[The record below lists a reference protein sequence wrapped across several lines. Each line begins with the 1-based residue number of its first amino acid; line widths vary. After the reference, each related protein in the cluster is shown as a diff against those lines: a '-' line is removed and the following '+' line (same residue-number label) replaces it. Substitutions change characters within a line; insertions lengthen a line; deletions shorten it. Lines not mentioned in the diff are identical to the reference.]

1 MQALALLSR
10 SRAKDEDM
18 RDFRNA
24 KVMSQTLR
32 SALAAKGIKITVG
45 QSLELVAAMFGLAD
59 WNTLAAAIN
68 AEKPVPREKVSPLS
82 DMRSNPFP
90 PLSAELATTLHR
102 AIGFAAQRNHEY
114 ATLEHLLLA
123 LIEDADASAS
133 ISACNAD
140 PIGLTERLVDY
151 LDHGLTKLVMERHA
165 EPKPTAAFQRVVQR
179 AELRRKASGRSTV
192 ITGADM
198 LEEISYYETQS
209 PAARFLAEQG
219 ITYQQLLY
227 SRGTGRR

>member
-1 MQALALLSR
+1 
-10 SRAKDEDM
+10 M
-18 RDFRNA
+18 RDFRSA
-24 KVMSQTLR
+24 KLMAQTLR
-32 SALAAKGIKITVG
+32 SALGFKGIKIPVG

-68 AEKPVPREKVSPLS
+68 AEKPVPREKVSPPPAVTS
-82 DMRSNPFP
+82 DPFP

-140 PIGLTERLVDY
+140 PIGLRERLVDY
-151 LDHGLTKLVMERHA
+151 LDHELTKIVMERQA
-165 EPKPTAAFQRVVQR
+165 EPKPTATFQRVVQVAR
-179 AELRRKASGRSTV
+179 FVGAAGRSTV
-192 ITGADM
+192 ITGADT
-198 LEEISYYETQS
+198 LELILFYEKQS

-227 SRGTGRR
+227 SGGTGRR

>member
-10 SRAKDEDM
+10 SAKDEDM

-24 KVMSQTLR
+24 KLMAQTLR
-32 SALAAKGIKITVG
+32 SALVAKGIKITVG

-82 DMRSNPFP
+82 GMRSNPFP
-90 PLSAELATTLHR
+90 PLSAELVTTLHR

-123 LIEDADASAS
+123 LLEDADASAS

-140 PIGLTERLVDY
+140 PIGLRERLVDY
-151 LDHGLTKLVMERHA
+151 LDHELTKIVMERQA
-165 EPKPTAAFQRVVQR
+165 EPKPTATFQRVVQVAR
-179 AELRRKASGRSTV
+179 FVGAARRSTA
-192 ITGADM
+192 TGADTFRA
-198 LEEISYYETQS
+198 IFYETQS
-209 PAARFLAEQG
+209 PAVRFLAEQG
-219 ITYQQLLY
+219 ITYPQLLY
-227 SRGTGRR
+227 SGGAGRR